1 MFLVSA
7 AITTFVIAW
16 WKMKTTNSC
25 GFSDGGM
32 DLLNRV
38 FQDTM
43 GLDFDLWNEQFDE
56 FSGSN
61 LPNASDR
68 LAESF
73 FKNNKITESL
83 DNEHL
88 KCKDRI
94 FSFNIYSKMLIL
106 KRNSR

>member
-1 MFLVSA
+1 
-7 AITTFVIAW
+7 
-16 WKMKTTNSC
+16 MKTTNSC
-25 GFSDGGM
+25 GFSDGGI
-32 DLLNRV
+32 DLLERV

-94 FSFNIYSKMLIL
+94 FNFNTYSKMLIL
-106 KRNSR
+106 KINSR